1 MEFTMSVL
9 SSFCSPSPSMSGPWW
24 VISRTIFGQDSTS
37 AWEASTSRAT
47 FAEAKEAAKCEATRP
62 GFFWEE
68 TSETITQAFVRN
80 DRHMGSGMDE
90 LGPSF
95 TEKKLME
102 E

>member
-1 MEFTMSVL
+1 MSVR
-9 SSFCSPSPSMSGPWW
+9 SSVCSPSPSMPGPWW
-24 VISRTIFGQDSTS
+24 VISRTIFAENSTS

-47 FAEAKEAAKCEATRP
+47 FAEAKEVAKSEATHP
-62 GFFWEE
+62 GFCWEE

-95 TEKKLME
+95 TEKKLMA
-102 E
+102 